1 MGHMK
6 LVCLPETAGISNL
19 RLFDCRARPASWPLM
34 AERALI
40 IGATGGI
47 GSALAAELSRRGA
60 EVTGLSRAG
69 GLDLGDPGSVPRVM
83 AALDGR
89 FDRVVV
95 ATGVLAPEGRAPEK
109 SLAAIDARAM
119 AEVMAVN
126 AIGPALILRE
136 LARLLPRDRRSV
148 TAVLTARVGSIGDN
162 QMGGWHSYRASKA
175 AANQIVRG
183 ASIEIGRKLRQAVLV
198 ALHPGTVATE
208 FTKNYPAHEKVSPE
222 QAAVNLLAVMD
233 RLTPHDTGGFFDWQG
248 KAVPW

>member
-1 MGHMK
+1 
-6 LVCLPETAGISNL
+6 
-19 RLFDCRARPASWPLM
+19 M

-47 GSALAAELSRRGA
+47 GGALSAELSRRGA
-60 EVTGLSRAG
+60 EVTGLSRRD
-69 GLDLGDPGSVPRVM
+69 GLDLGDPGSVPRAM
-83 AALDGR
+83 AALDGC

-95 ATGVLAPEGRAPEK
+95 ATGVLAPAGGAPEK
-109 SLAAIDARAM
+109 SLAAIDASTM

-126 AIGPALILRE
+126 AIGPALILRD

-162 QMGGWHSYRASKA
+162 QKGGWHSYRASKA

-183 ASIEIGRKLRQAVLV
+183 ASIEIGRKLREAVVV

-208 FTKNYPAHEKVSPE
+208 FTRNYPAHEKVLPE
-222 QAAVNLLAVMD
+222 QAAVNLIAVMD
-233 RLTPHDTGGFFDWQG
+233 RLTPHETGGFFDWQG
-248 KAVPW
+248 EAVPW